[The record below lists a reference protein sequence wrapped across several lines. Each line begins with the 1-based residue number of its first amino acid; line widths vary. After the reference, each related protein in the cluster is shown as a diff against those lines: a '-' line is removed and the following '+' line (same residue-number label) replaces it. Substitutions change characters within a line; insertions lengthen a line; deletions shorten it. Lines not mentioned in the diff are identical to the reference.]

1 MITSVTTNHNNNS
14 SNSNNNYLTAP
25 SQKNLNA
32 KSSIS
37 ILPHEDWNELQYACS
52 IENLDGVKAILHGG
66 IDANWAME
74 SNAVPQTTPLHIA
87 CRTGNIELVKLL
99 MPHCNINRPDQLGFT
114 PLHYATVA
122 RQKDL
127 VLFLLDQGA
136 SAAATSKNG
145 STAKDLAEHMAFND
159 ILDALQ
165 SRFNL
170 ETDPTLP
177 MFREWLNSLGGG
189 QYLDSFIREKY
200 DLRFIAEK
208 GLTKEDLDV
217 VGIPPGGLRRKL
229 EVLHDL
235 NKFYTPEEEEDEE
248 EEDDEEGDG
257 DDEEDEDDGDEDEE
271 DGDEDEED

>member
-1 MITSVTTNHNNNS
+1 
-14 SNSNNNYLTAP
+14 
-25 SQKNLNA
+25 
-32 KSSIS
+32 
-37 ILPHEDWNELQYACS
+37 
-52 IENLDGVKAILHGG
+52 
-66 IDANWAME
+66 
-74 SNAVPQTTPLHIA
+74 
-87 CRTGNIELVKLL
+87 
-99 MPHCNINRPDQLGFT
+99 
-114 PLHYATVA
+114 
-122 RQKDL
+122 
-127 VLFLLDQGA
+127 
-136 SAAATSKNG
+136 
-145 STAKDLAEHMAFND
+145 
-159 ILDALQ
+159 
-165 SRFNL
+165 
-170 ETDPTLP
+170 